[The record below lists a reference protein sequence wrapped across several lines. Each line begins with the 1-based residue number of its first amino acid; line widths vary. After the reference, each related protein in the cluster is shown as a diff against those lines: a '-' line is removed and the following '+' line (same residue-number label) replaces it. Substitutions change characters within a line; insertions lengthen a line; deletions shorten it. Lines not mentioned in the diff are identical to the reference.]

1 MIVRNRSSWLEL
13 IFSWR
18 GSNLPDIWG
27 RLIAVTFVAVGVA
40 IHHEIYL
47 RDKEHLWDVAISNLP
62 FSLMGLALSIF
73 LGFRNN
79 EAYGRYWEGR
89 ILWGRLTNVMRTLG
103 RQILTMIDDDAT
115 NPGHER
121 SSRKHENTQ
130 LLAFKH
136 ALIYRLI
143 AYCYSLRNHL
153 RDMDRTEGLSGY
165 LAEEEITELPQQR
178 NIPNALMYRIGD
190 RLMWAWQHGWL
201 NDYTYQT
208 IDTSLVEIA
217 TVQGGCERIKNTPLP
232 FTYTV
237 LLHRIVACY
246 CFFLPFGI
254 VKDVGLLTPLVVLLI
269 SYAFFGLDAIGDEI
283 EDPFGTEAND
293 LPLNAIS
300 RNIEVN
306 LRQALG
312 EKDLPPPLEPEDYVL
327 L

>member
-1 MIVRNRSSWLEL
+1 MIVRNNASWLEL
-13 IFSWR
+13 LFSWR
-18 GSNLPDIWG
+18 GCNLPDIWG
-27 RLIAVTFVAVGVA
+27 RLIAVTILSVGVT
-40 IHHEIYL
+40 IHHEL
-47 RDKEHLWDVAISNLP
+47 LKDTKDAVHVAVSPLP
-62 FSLMGLALSIF
+62 FTFMALALSIF

-89 ILWGRLTNVMRTLG
+89 ILWGRLTNVMRTIG
-103 RQILTMIDDDAT
+103 RQILTMIDDDMA
-115 NPGHER
+115 PGQER
-121 SSRKHENTQ
+121 SSRANDNQQ
-130 LLAFKH
+130 LRAFKH
-136 ALIYRLI
+136 ALVYRLI
-143 AYCYSLRNHL
+143 AYVHALRNHL
-153 RDMDRTEGLSGY
+153 REMDPRTEFEGY
-165 LAEEEITELPQQR
+165 LPPDEIADLAEQR
-178 NIPNALMYRIGD
+178 NIPNALLYRVGD

-201 NDYTYQT
+201 NNYTFQT
-208 IDTSLVEIA
+208 IDLSLVELT
-217 TVQGGCERIKNTPLP
+217 TVQGGCERIKHTPLP

-254 VKDVGLLTPLVVLLI
+254 VKDVGILTPLVVLLI

-300 RNIEVN
+300 RNIEIN

-312 EKDLPPPLEPEDYVL
+312 ERDLPPPLEPEDHVL